1 MPQAKDTVKSSS
13 RKSVL
18 PLTGQPKTKATD
30 NPIAKNNTAPKAASK
45 KPAVATATT
54 VPTATTDSRKK
65 MAINPEERYRMV
77 AVAAYYR
84 AEKRG
89 FVGGDPAQDWVDAEA
104 EVTQLIGK

>member
-1 MPQAKDTVKSSS
+1 MPQAKDTVKSSA

-18 PLTGQPKTKATD
+18 PLIGQPKTKTTD
-30 NPIAKNNTAPKAASK
+30 SPIAKNSSASKAPK
-45 KPAVATATT
+45 KPVVTTATT
-54 VPTATTDSRKK
+54 TPTTTIDSKKK